1 MNSKC
6 YKGTKN
12 DFSHFINMALQ
23 ERMPWK
29 ILSFLLKR
37 LAPTLNET
45 REIICILLT
54 ELEALQSTL
63 HDKEKEIE
71 NYQRNSEE
79 NSEETEQEVE
89 DEDDHSIQT
98 ETMDDDLV
106 EQGIDKDISFEV
118 KEECDPSETSEGN
131 RHLLNENDEDYSEKV
146 VLENIKERDEELF
159 TFVSTDNG
167 LESETQVEKEENVI
181 DEKVEEPKLFK

>member
-1 MNSKC
+1 MNTKC

-89 DEDDHSIQT
+89 DQE
-98 ETMDDDLV
+98 DLV
-106 EQGIDKDISFEV
+106 LG
-118 KEECDPSETSEGN
+118 KEIN
-131 RHLLNENDEDYSEKV
+131 V
-146 VLENIKERDEELF
+146 
-159 TFVSTDNG
+159 DNG
-167 LESETQVEKEENVI
+167 L
-181 DEKVEEPKLFK
+181 VEEAPINLQHK

>member
-1 MNSKC
+1 
-6 YKGTKN
+6 
-12 DFSHFINMALQ
+12 MALQ
-23 ERMPWK
+23 GRMPWK

-98 ETMDDDLV
+98 ETIDDDLV
-106 EQGIDKDISFEV
+106 EQEIDKEIKCIIFRY
-118 KEECDPSETSEGN
+118 CCN
-131 RHLLNENDEDYSEKV
+131 YNV
-146 VLENIKERDEELF
+146 V
-159 TFVSTDNG
+159 
-167 LESETQVEKEENVI
+167 
-181 DEKVEEPKLFK
+181 

>member
-1 MNSKC
+1 MKEFIATEILPFFVMMNIFFCHFRLMIMESKG

-12 DFSHFINMALQ
+12 DFSHFITMALQ
-23 ERMPWK
+23 DRMPWN

-71 NYQRNSEE
+71 NYHSSFEEKTGESE
-79 NSEETEQEVE
+79 QVE
-89 DEDDHSIQT
+89 DQDDHSIQT
-98 ETMDDDLV
+98 ETNVDNDLV
-106 EQGIDKDISFEV
+106 EQGKNEDISFEV
-118 KEECDPSETSEGN
+118 KVAQEFILYEV
-131 RHLLNENDEDYSEKV
+131 H
-146 VLENIKERDEELF
+146 
-159 TFVSTDNG
+159 
-167 LESETQVEKEENVI
+167 
-181 DEKVEEPKLFK
+181 